1 MGVSPIEQAGA
12 STATK
17 ADDARRRAEREATF
31 HVLGLDCRGCARH
44 AERALSGVDGVRA
57 ASVRF
62 LGELA
67 QVVYDAGRT
76 SEREIRLAMARGGF
90 RLRRVESV
98 APSGRVELGRVRL
111 GVSVVLFA
119 QLLALAPVE
128 LANSAATG
136 LAAIRMV
143 FAAIVLALG
152 GYPMLRRAARRA
164 REGMVGGD
172 ALLSVAALGSFVLG
186 LVSMRGAESAFTA
199 FHGFET
205 AAGIVVLA
213 QLARAAYVRL
223 WERALA
229 ELAEAE
235 RARLTLASR
244 VTASGA
250 IEQVSREALV
260 VGDTVLIASGEH
272 VPADVRIDVVA
283 HVQTMSAGR
292 GRTTT
297 RGPGEVL
304 SSGQILRS
312 ASLTGRVVRPYRAAM
327 ASAQDAQVHRVLLR
341 IDRERGT
348 WSSREGWSDIA
359 AQALFAGVF
368 TLAIFSVV
376 AHAMLAGG
384 FARPA
389 PWFAAIA
396 VLVVSSPSAFVL
408 AAPLA
413 RAVAI
418 VRARS
423 LGIVVK
429 DPRAL
434 EALARAT
441 IACFEKTGTITH
453 SDRRVVGLTW
463 QASTPDPSVLGA
475 VLALES
481 LASHPSG
488 RAVAT
493 YLRARGVVR
502 ATEPP
507 TSVHEQPGLITGRV
521 GEALIEVGASER
533 LAIARGPEPAS
544 AASLA
549 WFSKNGQPLGY
560 FVLEDSPR
568 PHVDKALRALGQR
581 NLPCRILS
589 GDTHAATQATAH
601 GLSVAGAGGLT
612 DADKTLVVRDLQHAG
627 SSVLYV
633 WDGSIHGQ
641 APAHAEVSI
650 ALASGAL
657 PGAVAAPLLMV
668 EPRLDRL
675 PWLLD
680 LARSLRTHLRAM
692 TVVTVVFNAT
702 LVPLAAMGRLP
713 ALHAAALALAE
724 TLLGLG
730 LAAHLLWWPRSP
742 RDDS

>member
-1 MGVSPIEQAGA
+1 M
-12 STATK
+12 
-17 ADDARRRAEREATF
+17 
-31 HVLGLDCRGCARH
+31 LGLDCRGCARH
-44 AERALSGVDGVRA
+44 AERALSGVDGVSA

-67 QVVYDAGRT
+67 QVVYDVRRT

-90 RLRRVESV
+90 RLRRVDSV

-119 QLLALAPVE
+119 QLLALVPVE

-136 LAAIRMV
+136 LAATRMA
-143 FAAIVLALG
+143 FTAIILALG

-164 REGMVGGD
+164 RDGMVGSD

-186 LVSMRGAESAFTA
+186 LISMRGADSAFTA

-213 QLARAAYVRL
+213 QLARATYVQL

-229 ELAEAE
+229 GLAEAE
-235 RARLTLASR
+235 RSRLTLASR

-250 IEQVSREALV
+250 IEHVSREALA
-260 VGDTVLIASGEH
+260 VGDTVQIASGER
-272 VPADVRIDVVA
+272 VPADVRIDVAA
-283 HVQTMSAGR
+283 HVQTTSAGR
-292 GRTTT
+292 AHTTT

-312 ASLTGRVVRPYRAAM
+312 ATLTGVVVRPYRAAM
-327 ASAQDAQVHRVLLR
+327 ASAHDAQIHRVLLR

-348 WSSREGWSDIA
+348 WSNREGWSDIA

-396 VLVVSSPSAFVL
+396 VLVVASPSAFVL

-429 DPRAL
+429 EPRAL
-434 EALARAT
+434 ESLAKAT
-441 IACFEKTGTITH
+441 VACFEKTGTLTH
-453 SDRRVVGLTW
+453 SDRRAAGLAW
-463 QASTPDPSVLGA
+463 QVSTPDPTVLGA

-481 LASHPSG
+481 RAKHPSG
-488 RAVAT
+488 RAVAA
-493 YLRARGVVR
+493 YLRAHGVVT
-502 ATEPP
+502 AAEPP

-521 GEALIEVGASER
+521 GDALIEVGASKR
-533 LAIARGPEPAS
+533 LGTARGPEPAS
-544 AASLA
+544 SASLA
-549 WFSKNGQPLGY
+549 WFSKNGRALGY

-568 PHVDKALRALGQR
+568 PHAGKALRALGQR
-581 NLPCRILS
+581 DLPCRILS
-589 GDTHAATQATAH
+589 GDTQEATQATAH
-601 GLSVAGAGGLT
+601 RLGVTGTGGLT
-612 DADKTLVVRDLQHAG
+612 DADKTLVIRDLQHAG

-633 WDGSIHGQ
+633 WDGSSHGQ

-650 ALASGAL
+650 ALAAGVVPS
-657 PGAVAAPLLMV
+657 AVAAPVLLV

-680 LARSLRTHLRAM
+680 LARSLRAHLRAM
-692 TVVTVVFNAT
+692 AVVTVVFNAA

-742 RDDS
+742 RDDP